1 MPKEKSWQVK
11 PDMSQYPELKDNADY
26 PNWEVKV
33 TAILSAQDLQNVID
47 PTYAPTTVQAQA
59 NLQRQMAWVVAVMH
73 HKVKTTTGK
82 AIVRKH
88 SRPGPPYDA
97 RAMMAALKADATASP
112 SSILRQRNLRILITN
127 ARITPG
133 KNQVNFLI
141 ALDHCIDRHN
151 DFTDRAEIMI
161 TPQQAKDYMITA
173 VHGAENLRAVATRE
187 LEQVFS
193 HKQEPYSYPQY
204 YALLFH
210 SATLTD
216 GVPSSKTLNV
226 NMSQLSDD
234 ELGSYLGTSDLSD
247 ESGFEAYA
255 ASRASTR
262 PMLPPEVFK
271 PLSDDGKRNWSRFS
285 DTDRAHFT
293 DAMAKDTSV
302 NTHQLQA
309 NTHSIDA
316 TNDTDTTDVDA
327 STESPAPT
335 VDVNKVEA
343 TAKGPSPAPA
353 PSAGAHP
360 GDPRRFMSQPS
371 KVPPKATKST
381 TGMMGCFEACANAA
395 HDLWGDSEGNPKDY
409 WDPPSES
416 SDFC

>member
-1 MPKEKSWQVK
+1 
-11 PDMSQYPELKDNADY
+11 
-26 PNWEVKV
+26 
-33 TAILSAQDLQNVID
+33 
-47 PTYAPTTVQAQA
+47 
-59 NLQRQMAWVVAVMH
+59 MH

-216 GVPSSKTLNV
+216 GVPSGKTLNV

-234 ELGSYLGTSDLSD
+234 ELGSYLGTGDLSD

-293 DAMAKDTSV
+293 DAMTKDTSV

-343 TAKGPSPAPA
+343 AAKGPSPAPA

-371 KVPPKATKST
+371 KVRPKAATTT
-381 TGMMGCFEACANAA
+381 TGMMARFESCTDAVQ
-395 HDLWGDSEGNPKDY
+395 DLWGDSDGNSNDY
-409 WDPPSES
+409 WDPPSENP
-416 SDFC
+416 DFR